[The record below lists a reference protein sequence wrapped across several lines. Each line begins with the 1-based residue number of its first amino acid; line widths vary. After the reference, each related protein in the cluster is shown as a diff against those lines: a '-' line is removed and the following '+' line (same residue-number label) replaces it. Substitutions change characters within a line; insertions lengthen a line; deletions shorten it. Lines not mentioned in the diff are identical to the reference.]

1 MLSYKNKEDAKIME
15 KYHRTRDMINL
26 LKYFPDL
33 SPIMDLTIVKD
44 IDDYMN
50 NKKYC
55 DSFMASRNDT
65 LITKPSMASVETS
78 GTTDGLLEIF
88 KKVKEIDPDGVLVLF
103 NLSHDASKRYER
115 YAGISIGVSVGVG
128 VYIDAVGKGYDGRE
142 VSKGLDCH
150 ERYFIPWFDVR
161 RCNLSNFKNYR
172 TYLINDDDYE
182 ISRKK
187 RIEFLVSVGMS
198 EDEVSKSI
206 PENYSEIPD
215 FIWLDIIKNFLG
227 KLDDMEDEFNA
238 IGMLEFAISGHT
250 EGKHFLPWQMF
261 DKSRYVT

>member
-1 MLSYKNKEDAKIME
+1 MLSYNNKNDISEMMN
-15 KYHRTRDMINL
+15 YHRTRDMINL

-50 NKKYC
+50 NKEYC

-88 KKVKEIDPDGVLVLF
+88 KKVKGLDSDGVLVLF
-103 NLSHDASKRYER
+103 NLSHEASKRYER
-115 YAGISIGVSVGVG
+115 YAGISIGVSVGVC
-128 VYIDAVGKGYDGRE
+128 VYIDAVGRGYDGRE

-161 RCNLSNFKNYR
+161 KCNLSNFKNYR
-172 TYLINDDDYE
+172 TYLVNEDDYK

-187 RIEFLVSVGMS
+187 RIEFLVSVGMN

-206 PENYSEIPD
+206 PESYSEIPD
-215 FIWLDIIKNFLG
+215 FIWLDIIKNFMR
-227 KLDDMEDEFNA
+227 KLDDMEDEFEV
-238 IGMLEFAISGHT
+238 IGITEFALSGHT

-261 DKSRYVT
+261 DKSRYGA